1 MRLTGREVFGV
12 VLIVLGGAFFLRNA
26 GLVDLDSRALVP
38 IILVVVG
45 LLVILGSVAGPAGGS
60 AAIRV
65 PRGPAELELDVT
77 AGAGRFALSGGAADL
92 LDATSTREDIALS
105 SERNGTR
112 ARVRL
117 RHDGP
122 WAPWG
127 GRSDWQ
133 VRLASDV
140 PAALDVTIGAGELDL
155 DLLDIRLVGARV
167 SLGAAS
173 ASIRLPRPTG
183 DVRLDVTLGA
193 ASLRVG
199 VPAGVEARVTTS
211 GGAMSVSG
219 ERETAG
225 WAAARD
231 RVSLNVSGGA
241 SSVRIAPA

>member
-1 MRLTGREVFGV
+1 MRLTGREVLGA

-38 IILVVVG
+38 ILLVVVG
-45 LLVILGSVAGPAGGS
+45 LLVILGSVGGRGAGS
-60 AAIRV
+60 AATRV
-65 PRGPAELELDVT
+65 PRGASELELDVT
-77 AGAGRFALSGGAADL
+77 AGAGRLALSGGAAEL
-92 LDATSTREDIALS
+92 LEATSTREDIALS
-105 SERNGTR
+105 SDRNGSR

-117 RHDGP
+117 RRDGP

-127 GRSDWQ
+127 GRSDWHI
-133 VRLASDV
+133 RLASDV
-140 PAALDVTIGAGELDL
+140 PAALDLRIGAGDLDL

-173 ASIRLPRPTG
+173 ASLRLPRPTG

-225 WAAARD
+225 WAAAED

-241 SSVRIAPA
+241 SSVRIVEA